1 MEEIKEKD
9 QIQKKPFQILS
20 IGPTATLEDGGTAGA
35 NVGMILQWN
44 PLTWRS
50 ML

>member
-20 IGPTATLEDGGTAGA
+20 IGPTGVSEDCGTAVA
-35 NVGMILQWN
+35 NMGMIL
-44 PLTWRS
+44 R
-50 ML
+50 